1 MAIEIRQVTTER
13 VPTVAAM
20 MARAFADDPMI
31 LAPLAPE
38 DRDERTRRFF
48 ELIDD
53 QWASL
58 GVLWEAGDA
67 AGAAAWLGPDDA
79 TALADQ
85 NAELKDA
92 FHALSA
98 DGGLMHDALWD
109 WIEAEVPDEPI
120 WYLDQI
126 GVEPAWQGEGI
137 GGSLIELGL
146 ERARNDGLPAFLET
160 GVAGNVGYYERFGF
174 RVTLHDHAPLGGPH
188 IWFMRFDP

>member
-1 MAIEIRQVTTER
+1 MTIEIRQVRNER
-13 VPTVAAM
+13 APAIAAM

-31 LAPLAPE
+31 SASIAPE
-38 DRDERTRRFF
+38 DRDGTRRFF

-53 QWASL
+53 QWARL

-85 NAELKDA
+85 NAGLKEA

-98 DGGLMHDALWD
+98 DGGLIRDALWD
-109 WIEAEVPDEPI
+109 WVESEIPDEPI

-126 GVEPAWQGEGI
+126 GVEPARQGEGI
-137 GGSLIELGL
+137 GASLMELGL

-160 GVAGNVGYYERFGF
+160 GVAGNVAYYERFGF
-174 RVTLHDHAPLGGPH
+174 RLTLHDDAPLGGPH